1 MQLHGAGSPEITRD
15 HPRPSPPS
23 LPRETDEPALWT
35 GDASF
40 GHYLA
45 DVQRARG
52 AAEYWERYDD
62 TAVTRRAAMSPPR
75 QRYAPLENDTD
86 PEAQEMILEQF
97 VAEAQSGRQA
107 YRLQGST
114 ELLLA
119 AAAMPTP
126 PFHLILIF
134 NIKY

>member
-1 MQLHGAGSPEITRD
+1 MQLHGAGSSEITRD

-23 LPRETDEPALWT
+23 LPREPDEPALWT

-75 QRYAPLENDTD
+75 HIPARALRVAFAHVARVVTGSRRPWRSD
-86 PEAQEMILEQF
+86 PT
-97 VAEAQSGRQA
+97 RP
-107 YRLQGST
+107 R
-114 ELLLA
+114 
-119 AAAMPTP
+119 
-126 PFHLILIF
+126 
-134 NIKY
+134 